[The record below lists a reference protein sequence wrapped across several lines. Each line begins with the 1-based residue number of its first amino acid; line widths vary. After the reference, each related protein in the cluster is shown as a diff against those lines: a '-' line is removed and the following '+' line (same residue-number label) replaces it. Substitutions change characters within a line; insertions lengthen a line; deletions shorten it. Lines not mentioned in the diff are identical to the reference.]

1 MAKRASPLKL
11 EKSNYEA
18 LAGFRFALRS
28 FLAFSERAAAE
39 AGVSPQQYQAMLA
52 IKGASGREALT
63 ILELSE
69 QLLIRHHTAG
79 ELVTR
84 LAKQGLVT
92 RLDDPNDGR
101 RVLVKLTA
109 KAEKALQGLALAH
122 FEELQGIRPALLSV
136 LAQFDSGDG

>member
-1 MAKRASPLKL
+1 MARRATPMNL

-52 IKGASGREALT
+52 IKGAAGRDALT

-84 LAKQGLVT
+84 LVKQGLVV
-92 RLDDPNDGR
+92 RCDDPDDGR

-109 KAEKALQGLALAH
+109 KAEKVLRGLALAH
-122 FEELQGIRPALLSV
+122 F
-136 LAQFDSGDG
+136 

>member
-1 MAKRASPLKL
+1 MGRRAKTRL

-28 FLAFSERAAAE
+28 FLAFSERAAAA

-52 IKGASGREALT
+52 IKGAPGRDAIT

-84 LAKQGLVT
+84 LAKQGLVV
-92 RLDDPNDGR
+92 RCDDPADGR

-109 KAEKALQGLALAH
+109 KAEKVLQGLALAH
-122 FEELQGIRPALLSV
+122 FEELQGIRPALLAV
-136 LAQFDSGDG
+136 LAQFDTEVE